1 MLGTH
6 GRKGLDRLMLGSD
19 AEAVLRHATCPVL
32 SIGPA
37 VPDLKGKPWQI
48 REVLCAT
55 VLTPDSAKVVA
66 FAHRLAAMH
75 EAELL
80 LFNVRD
86 PKAEDD
92 VDWESFQE
100 AFHRFVPEEVGTRT
114 WLRTRLANAS
124 PAESII
130 DLAKDR
136 GSSLIV
142 MGAHGASPAATHFH
156 RGTVARVLYEAP
168 CPVMTLLEP

>member
-1 MLGTH
+1 
-6 GRKGLDRLMLGSD
+6 MLGSD